1 MTDDLYAAYRA
12 TDYVVET
19 PGGEVVIRPGE
30 HSAQVDLLL
39 ARYGAKTAVFITA
52 WNPFS
57 RSIANRENDL
67 ANKKLE
73 GRLRKSGLIFLRGE
87 GRARIG
93 DWPAERSFLV
103 FGADRAR
110 AGRLGTECRQNA
122 VVFVERGRPA
132 ELFRLN

>member
-1 MTDDLYAAYRA
+1 MTDDLYAAYLA
-12 TDYVVET
+12 TNYVAET

-30 HSAQVDLLL
+30 HNAQVDLLL

-57 RSIANRENDL
+57 RSLTDQENEL

-73 GRLRKSGLIFLRGE
+73 GRLRKSGLIYLRGE
-87 GRARIG
+87 GRGRIG

-103 FGADRAR
+103 FGTDRAR
-110 AGRLGTECRQNA
+110 ARKLGRGCRQNA
-122 VVFVERGRPA
+122 VVFVERGRAA
-132 ELFRLN
+132 ELLRL